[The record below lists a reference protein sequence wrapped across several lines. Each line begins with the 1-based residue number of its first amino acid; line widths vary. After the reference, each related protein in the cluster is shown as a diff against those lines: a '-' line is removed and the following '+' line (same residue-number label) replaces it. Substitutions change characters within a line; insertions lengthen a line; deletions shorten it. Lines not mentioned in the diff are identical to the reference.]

1 MTKLTAISN
10 DIFADK
16 AWLRPAGYSFAAGL
30 ATIPVVAAELPSL
43 VPAMPLGFVK
53 NGSTFD
59 LVAICSLKPSTN
71 LYVAPD
77 GRWLG
82 SYVPAVLR
90 SYPFRL
96 AKAPGRE
103 DSILCID
110 EGSGAVVGKDHGI
123 PFFDASGEPATALK
137 DILNLLTQIERSSI
151 ATQAAIAA
159 LASAGLIQPWPLRL
173 QQGDQPAAAVDGLFR
188 IDEAAMNALS
198 EENFLKLRGNGA
210 FAVAYAQLLSMHQL
224 GLLQRLDQVQAELKA
239 QAEAQMNAL
248 SALEGLFQ
256 DDGTITF
263 TY

>member
-1 MTKLTAISN
+1 MTKLIAISK
-10 DIFADK
+10 DTFADK
-16 AWLRPAGYSFAAGL
+16 AWLKTPGYGFAAKL
-30 ATIPVVAAELPSL
+30 ATIPAVAAELPSL
-43 VPAMPLGFVK
+43 VPAMPLGFVRD
-53 NGSTFD
+53 GSRFD
-59 LVAICSLKPSTN
+59 LVAICSLAPSAN

-82 SYVPAVLR
+82 GYVPALLR

-96 AKAPGRE
+96 AKVQGRE
-103 DSILCID
+103 DSILCMD
-110 EGSGAVVGKDHGI
+110 EDSGAIVSAGQGV
-123 PFFDASGEPATALK
+123 PFFDASGETAPALK
-137 DILNLLTQIERSSI
+137 DMLNLLTQIERSGI

-159 LASAGLIQPWPLRL
+159 LDSAGLIQPWPLRL
-173 QQGDQPAAAVDGLFR
+173 QQGSQPAATVDGLFR
-188 IDEAAMNALS
+188 IDEAALNALS
-198 EENFLKLRGNGA
+198 EESFLKLRGNGA

-224 GLLQRLDQVQAELKA
+224 GLLQRLDQVQTELKA

>member
-1 MTKLTAISN
+1 MSKFAAISKEA
-10 DIFADK
+10 FSEK
-16 AWLRPAGYSFAAGL
+16 SWTRPTDFSFAAGFP
-30 ATIPVVAAELPSL
+30 TTPVVAAELPSL
-43 VPAMPLGFVK
+43 VPAMPLGFVR
-53 NGSTFD
+53 NGGTFE
-59 LVAICSLKPSTN
+59 LVAICSLQPSNN

-82 SYVPAVLR
+82 GYIPALLR

-96 AKAPGRE
+96 AKAQGRD

-110 EGSGAVVGKDHGI
+110 EASGMIVDHGQGV
-123 PFFDASGEPATALK
+123 PFFEASGEPAPALK
-137 DILNLLTQIERSSI
+137 DILNMLTQIERSGV
-151 ATQAAIAA
+151 ATQAAISA
-159 LASAGLIQPWPLRL
+159 LDSARLIQPWPLSL
-173 QQGDQPAAAVDGLFR
+173 QPDSQPAAMAHGLFR

-210 FAVAYAQLLSMHQL
+210 FAIAYAQLLSMHQL
-224 GLLQRLDQVQAELKA
+224 GLLQRLDQVQTELKA
-239 QAEAQMNAL
+239 QAEAQMNVL